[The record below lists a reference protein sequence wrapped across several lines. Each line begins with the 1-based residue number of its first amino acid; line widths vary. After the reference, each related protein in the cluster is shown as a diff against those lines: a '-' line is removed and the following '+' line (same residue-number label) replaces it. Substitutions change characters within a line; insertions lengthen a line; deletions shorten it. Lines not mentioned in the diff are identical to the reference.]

1 MSEYYIKQPDTDHTR
16 GPLTIE
22 QMVSLAETG
31 SIDEDTLLYDDV
43 TEKWKPFSSYPEL
56 VPIVFPE
63 KRVLSL
69 NRREEAPTEK
79 EVIDEIAVGR
89 NKPKISAE
97 SILAAASGDTKKTK
111 RVGNL
116 RRSREKA
123 AEMAVPGI
131 GTLLLVTAIALIY
144 PAKDLVIESIKEEN
158 LLTAIIHPLVLIGA
172 VDLFFAL
179 LVYMGVTTIF
189 PVVRFFAA
197 IACGFMIYLFW
208 AWNSPLL
215 MIISLVMNFGLFIST
230 ISTRYF
236 WMLLG
241 LALGIA
247 GATTLAYAGISEM
260 LTY

>member
-16 GPLTIE
+16 GPLTLE

-31 SIDEDTLLYDDV
+31 SIDEDTLLYDEV

-56 VPIVFPE
+56 VPVVFPE

-69 NRREEAPTEK
+69 NRKEEAPTEK

-97 SILAAASGDTKKTK
+97 GILAAASGDTKSTK

-123 AEMAVPGI
+123 AGMAVPGI
-131 GTLLLVTAIALIY
+131 GTLLLITAISLIY
-144 PAKDLVIESIKEEN
+144 PAKTVVMHSIEDQTFMK
-158 LLTAIIHPLVLIGA
+158 AIANPLVLIG
-172 VDLFFAL
+172 VIDLVFAG
-179 LVYMGVTTIF
+179 LVYMGVTSIF
-189 PVVRFFAA
+189 PVIRACAA

-208 AWNSPLL
+208 AWDSPLL
-215 MIISLVMNFGLFIST
+215 MMISLLMNGGLFIST

-241 LALGIA
+241 LALGIT
-247 GATTLAYAGISEM
+247 GATTLAYAGIAEM
-260 LTY
+260 LVY